1 MSDPAG
7 PLAGMTVL
15 EVGVFMATPYATMQ
29 LADLGARV
37 LKVENP
43 AAPDPVRTTGPFLE
57 GQSSPFARLNR
68 NKESVALDLKAPA
81 GRAAFLRLA
90 AGADAVVE
98 NLRPGAMRGLGLDY
112 AAVSEAN
119 PGIVYA
125 SGSGWGQDGP
135 LAALPGLDIMAQARG
150 GLMSITGTPDGDP
163 VKIGVPVCDLVCGLY
178 LALGV
183 VAALRERDRT
193 GRGQYLD
200 VSLYESAV
208 SLAVWEAGKYFATGE
223 VGRPLGS
230 AHQNQAPYQAVRSAD
245 GWVTIGAITTRTWA
259 GFCAALGLDELR
271 DDERYADAFR
281 RHAHRDELI
290 PSIEAVTTALPTA
303 ELVELLDA
311 AGVPCAPIADH
322 AEVFTDEHLQARDF
336 FWDAAHPQLGP
347 VRQLGSPMR
356 LSAHARPPG
365 RRGARPR
372 GGHPGGAARGG
383 LLGAGGGRA
392 GRRGRGRGGRRAGR
406 RTMSGMQTPELVV
419 EQDGRGPHRHLQPA
433 GPAQRHDLRHVR
445 RPVRRLRARRRRRR
459 RPGPGAARGRRQG
472 VRLGDGHRPVRRV
485 PRRRRTASPTRPA
498 SPA

>member
-1 MSDPAG
+1 MSEPAG
-7 PLAGMTVL
+7 PLAGVTVL
-15 EVGVFMATPYATMQ
+15 EVGVFMASPYATMQ

-43 AAPDPVRTTGPFLE
+43 AAPDPVRTTGPFLD
-57 GQSSPFARLNR
+57 GHSSPFARLNR

-90 AGADAVVE
+90 AGADAIIE
-98 NLRPGAMRGLGLDY
+98 NLRPGAMRGLELDY
-112 AAVSEAN
+112 AAVSKAN

-163 VKIGVPVCDLVCGLY
+163 VKIGVPACDLVCGLY

-183 VAALRERDRT
+183 VAALRERERT

-223 VGRPLGS
+223 VGHPLGS

-245 GWVTIGAITTRTWA
+245 GWVTIGAITARTWA
-259 GFCAALGLDELR
+259 GCCAALGLDELR

-290 PSIEAVTTALPTA
+290 ASIEAATTTLLTS
-303 ELVELLDA
+303 ELIERLDR

-322 AEVFTDEHLQARDF
+322 AEVFTDEHLNARDF

-356 LSAHARPPG
+356 LSATPA
-365 RRGARPR
+365 RRG
-372 GGHPGGAARGG
+372 GAGPI
-383 LLGAGGGRA
+383 LGADTRA
-392 GRRGRGRGGRRAGR
+392 ALLAVGY
-406 RTMSGMQTPELVV
+406 SEPEVDELVAAGV
-419 EQDGRGPHRHLQPA
+419 AAAADGRVGEE
-433 GPAQRHDLRHVR
+433 
-445 RPVRRLRARRRRRR
+445 
-459 RPGPGAARGRRQG
+459 
-472 VRLGDGHRPVRRV
+472 
-485 PRRRRTASPTRPA
+485 
-498 SPA
+498 